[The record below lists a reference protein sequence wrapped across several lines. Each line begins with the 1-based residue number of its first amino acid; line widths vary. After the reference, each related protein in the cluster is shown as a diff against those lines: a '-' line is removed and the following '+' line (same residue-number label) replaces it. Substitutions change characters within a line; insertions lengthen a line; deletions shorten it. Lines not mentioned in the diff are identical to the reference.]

1 MQVFISIK
9 LFSSLMIDRIILC
22 TDKGQSN
29 SQTLS
34 NEPSTSPHSLL
45 PGCSQAKSSQSTSS
59 SLPRNSSHDTILARL
74 AVCPNAVTNHGLSG
88 RFSAAIPPSTRIQK
102 SSVPAAGEEV
112 HIHVLEALQDD
123 VGEDGDDGSFRIAW
137 TRLASLK
144 RGELPAGRG
153 KITPMLYIRA
163 ARRVAS

>member
-1 MQVFISIK
+1 M
-9 LFSSLMIDRIILC
+9 
-22 TDKGQSN
+22 
-29 SQTLS
+29 
-34 NEPSTSPHSLL
+34 
-45 PGCSQAKSSQSTSS
+45 
-59 SLPRNSSHDTILARL
+59 
-74 AVCPNAVTNHGLSG
+74 
-88 RFSAAIPPSTRIQK
+88 
-102 SSVPAAGEEV
+102 PAAGEEV